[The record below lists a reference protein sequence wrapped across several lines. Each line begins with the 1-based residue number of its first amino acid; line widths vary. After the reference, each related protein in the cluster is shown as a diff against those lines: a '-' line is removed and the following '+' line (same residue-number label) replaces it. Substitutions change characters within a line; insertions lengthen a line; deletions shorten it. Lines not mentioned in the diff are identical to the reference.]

1 MAQRPQR
8 LRLVNGVYR
17 LENLEHLERLENLEH
32 LESLDDLEN
41 LYFFVACVSKRFVA
55 RLRAFR

>member
-17 LENLEHLERLENLEH
+17 LENLEN
-32 LESLDDLEN
+32 LESLDELEN
-41 LYFFVACVSKRFVA
+41 LYFFVA